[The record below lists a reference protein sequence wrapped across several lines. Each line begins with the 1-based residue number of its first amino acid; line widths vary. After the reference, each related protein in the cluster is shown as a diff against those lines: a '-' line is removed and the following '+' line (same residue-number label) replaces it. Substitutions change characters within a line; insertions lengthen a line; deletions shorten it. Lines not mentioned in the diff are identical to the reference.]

1 MVGSQHTIMYVALEA
16 ESNTISPSE
25 MNRSE
30 STSLNFYA
38 ICRAQPIRIT
48 PTLLATL
55 AADGFEITRGLLIRR
70 AVLEYVPE
78 QTNLFSYFFNRRKTL
93 GYIQNILDIYANR
106 CLNFDTYEWLNVKD
120 AKVAIF
126 LYSRSSRSCQINCM
140 ELERIKSIKNC
151 R

>member
-16 ESNTISPSE
+16 ESNTISPGE

-78 QTNLFSYFFNRRKTL
+78 QTNLSSRIFFFLQKKN
-93 GYIQNILDIYANR
+93 GYIQNILNIYANR
-106 CLNFDTYEWLNVKD
+106 CSNLDTYVVKYQRCLNRD
-120 AKVAIF
+120 F
-126 LYSRSSRSCQINCM
+126 LHSRSSFVSQINCL
-140 ELERIKSIKNC
+140 ELEQIESIK

>member
-30 STSLNFYA
+30 STSLNFYV

-55 AADGFEITRGLLIRR
+55 AADGFEITRDLLIRR

-78 QTNLFSYFFNRRKTL
+78 RTNLFSYFFFYGRKTL
-93 GYIQNILDIYANR
+93 GYIQNISNINANR
-106 CLNFDTYEWLNVKD
+106 CLNFDAYGWLNV
-120 AKVAIF
+120 I
-126 LYSRSSRSCQINCM
+126 
-140 ELERIKSIKNC
+140 
-151 R
+151 

>member
-48 PTLLATL
+48 LTLLATL
-55 AADGFEITRGLLIRR
+55 AADGFEITKGLLIRR
-70 AVLEYVPE
+70 AVLEYVLE
-78 QTNLFSYFFNRRKTL
+78 QTNLFSYFFYERKML
-93 GYIQNILDIYANR
+93 GLYSKYIEYIFKLMFEFRNVRVSRI
-106 CLNFDTYEWLNVKD
+106 NVKD

-126 LYSRSSRSCQINCM
+126 FTFM
-140 ELERIKSIKNC
+140 IKSPVSNKLPET
-151 R
+151 

>member
-1 MVGSQHTIMYVALEA
+1 MVDSQHTIMYVALEA
-16 ESNTISPSE
+16 ESNTISPGE

-78 QTNLFSYFFNRRKTL
+78 QTNLSSYFFFFERTL
-93 GYIQNILDIYANR
+93 GYIQNILNIYANR
-106 CLNFDTYEWLNVKD
+106 CSNLDRYIWVVKCQRYLSRD
-120 AKVAIF
+120 LLIF
-126 LYSRSSRSCQINCM
+126 FTVTSHLSN
-140 ELERIKSIKNC
+140 
-151 R
+151 

>member
-16 ESNTISPSE
+16 ESNTISSGE

-30 STSLNFYA
+30 STSLNFYV

-55 AADGFEITRGLLIRR
+55 ATDGFEITSGLLIRR

-78 QTNLFSYFFNRRKTL
+78 QTNLFSYFFLQKKNAV
-93 GYIQNILDIYANR
+93 GYIQNILNIY
-106 CLNFDTYEWLNVKD
+106 L
-120 AKVAIF
+120 
-126 LYSRSSRSCQINCM
+126 QIDV
-140 ELERIKSIKNC
+140 
-151 R
+151 

>member
-16 ESNTISPSE
+16 ESNAISPGE

-55 AADGFEITRGLLIRR
+55 AADGFEITRDLLIRR

-78 QTNLFSYFFNRRKTL
+78 QTNLSSYFFYGRITL
-93 GYIQNILDIYANR
+93 GYIFKIYR
-106 CLNFDTYEWLNVKD
+106 IYM
-120 AKVAIF
+120 
-126 LYSRSSRSCQINCM
+126 QID
-140 ELERIKSIKNC
+140 EF
-151 R
+151 